1 MSKYAVYCK
10 CKNTYTNKCNTNSK
24 KCKTH
29 PIWEQGI
36 GNIYK
41 KNEQE

>member
-1 MSKYAVYCK
+1 MSKYAVFCK

-24 KCKTH
+24 NCKSH

-36 GNIYK
+36 GNIGGK
-41 KNEQE
+41 TNNN